1 MEVVS
6 SSILLGLPNAAYE
19 GYQPNG
25 YLSLVRSETRS
36 DLTSCFFTC
45 RFATDF
51 AIQRF
56 DVPILV
62 RETRRQRVLGDGK
75 IAARPEA
82 LDLRV

>member
-1 MEVVS
+1 MPTMEVVS

-36 DLTSCFFTC
+36 DLTSRCFFAC
-45 RFATDF
+45 RFATHF

-56 DVPILV
+56 DVAILV
-62 RETRRQRVLGDGK
+62 RETRRQRVLGYGK
-75 IAARPEA
+75 IAVRP
-82 LDLRV
+82 